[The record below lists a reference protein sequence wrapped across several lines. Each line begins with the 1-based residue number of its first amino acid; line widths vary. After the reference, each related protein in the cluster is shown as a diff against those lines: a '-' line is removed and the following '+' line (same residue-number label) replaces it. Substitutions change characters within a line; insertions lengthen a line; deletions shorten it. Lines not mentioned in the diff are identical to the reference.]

1 MHDDRNPTLP
11 PPGVLLEV
19 QRERALREA
28 LRRGEANKAAISR
41 ALALEAIQE
50 EAWVPRGDHAP
61 PEDVLIELV
70 TWHLGGHDDEGVDW

>member
-1 MHDDRNPTLP
+1 MHRTNDPTLP

-19 QRERALREA
+19 QRERAPREA

-50 EAWVPRGDHAP
+50 EGWVPRGEHAP

-70 TWHLGGHDDEGVDW
+70 TWHLGGHDET